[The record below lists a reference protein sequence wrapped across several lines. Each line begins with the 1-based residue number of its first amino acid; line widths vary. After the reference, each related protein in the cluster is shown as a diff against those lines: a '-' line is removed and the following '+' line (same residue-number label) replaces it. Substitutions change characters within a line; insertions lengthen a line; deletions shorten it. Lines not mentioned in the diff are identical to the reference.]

1 MYINQIVQN
10 ACFYVYWC
18 RLLKLVWRGL
28 QGCDVRSCDF
38 KLQMH
43 VEEYFMCVNIQLAF
57 TFYIVNFI
65 VDFRTVESGQ
75 SGLQQILKAI
85 FNAM

>member
-1 MYINQIVQN
+1 
-10 ACFYVYWC
+10 
-18 RLLKLVWRGL
+18 
-28 QGCDVRSCDF
+28 
-38 KLQMH
+38 MH

>member
-1 MYINQIVQN
+1 MWFQVTN
-10 ACFYVYWC
+10 ACRGIFYVCKYTI
-18 RLLKLVWRGL
+18 
-28 QGCDVRSCDF
+28 SF
-38 KLQMH
+38 
-43 VEEYFMCVNIQLAF
+43 YFLYCK
-57 TFYIVNFI
+57 FI